1 MSVFSRKKKDNLS
14 ERYKYSDSFEPRK
27 LVGFRRKTTIRG
39 IRFYDFDASSIVF
52 DECCLFPKMGIT
64 WKYRSLRIAVELT
77 PTVKI
82 RPGMIN
88 ERSSIRSNR
97 MLPGDLRGSMRAVL
111 CGKTSKSAAL
121 RKFCVFAETKTPEWK
136 KKNARECFNR
146 MSKKP
151 RVVYSTLIVLGFRN
165 CIAYFC

>member
-1 MSVFSRKKKDNLS
+1 
-14 ERYKYSDSFEPRK
+14 
-27 LVGFRRKTTIRG
+27 
-39 IRFYDFDASSIVF
+39 
-52 DECCLFPKMGIT
+52 MGIT
-64 WKYRSLRIAVELT
+64 WKYRNRRIALELT
-77 PTVKI
+77 SRESFQVSLQVTAKATVKI
-82 RPGMIN
+82 RPGMID
-88 ERSSIRSNR
+88 ERSSIRWNR
-97 MLPGDLRGSMRAVL
+97 MFLGDLRASMRAVL
-111 CGKTSKSAAL
+111 CGKISRSAAL